1 MEMYLDRLW
10 VELVGQIIVARI
22 IGKPT
27 EELLALRHERILQIE
42 RDSACRKL
50 LLDDLQMSAPS
61 YTDIQKQRT
70 LNPDF
75 IALGFKIA
83 VVVPNSQMAY
93 LARMKFDH
101 ENHKVFY
108 NDLVEAITWLSQ

>member
-1 MEMYLDRLW
+1 MFLDRLC
-10 VELVGQIIVARI
+10 VELVGQIIIARI
-22 IGKPT
+22 KGEPT
-27 EELLALRHERILQIE
+27 EELLALRHERILQME

-61 YTDIQKQRT
+61 YTHIQKQRT
-70 LNPDF
+70 LNPELN
-75 IALGFKIA
+75 ALSFKIA
-83 VVVPNSQMAY
+83 VVVPDSQMAY

-108 NDLVEAITWLSQ
+108 NDLAEAITWLSQ